1 MHALMLT
8 TGTLCEQFVV
18 LSLLT
23 RACQLC
29 LHSERATFMKH
40 AKHSRC
46 QEVTLVDGSSYD
58 TAWWVDA
65 PSVCVELT

>member
-1 MHALMLT
+1 
-8 TGTLCEQFVV
+8 
-18 LSLLT
+18 
-23 RACQLC
+23 
-29 LHSERATFMKH
+29 MKH

-65 PSVCVELT
+65 MTRPGGWML